1 MTMLWEKEKE
11 RKDSEDMIHIER
23 LLDSIMNSNPSV
35 TITKEEKLVLLD
47 LENKKEEMAWRLK
60 CIPIWVALA
69 DNNTIFF
76 HNYASFRRNINS
88 ILEIEDEWGNML

>member
-23 LLDSIMNSNPSV
+23 LLNSIMNSNPSV

-47 LENKKEEMAWRLK
+47 LENKKYTLLK
-60 CIPIWVALA
+60 KRKSLG
-69 DNNTIFF
+69 D
-76 HNYASFRRNINS
+76 
-88 ILEIEDEWGNML
+88 